1 MTDVFIY
8 LIVAAAAMA
17 AGYGLFILILRAL
30 PGRLRK
36 ENQAQKEEVIKE
48 ALNQRESI
56 RAGAVKATAETMQLM
71 SEELDEDILETTES
85 LKAEE
90 IDLNDREE
98 FLQSEQARI
107 EKLEAELARKQSSL
121 EEMSARAKSGEESS
135 LQSRTEL
142 IQTLERKAGEGS
154 VELSK
159 RITDQLVQT
168 RQLECQKF
176 FKTLTEDLD
185 SSARKLAQR
194 VLDRAH
200 ARYAP
205 DFAWPKSLNTI
216 EVTGREQLEFLMENE
231 SSVLDGLRELSGVEI
246 NVMVPEDERNSPLVR
261 VAGGYGPYREAAKL
275 TIADLLQ
282 KGRNSWNQFPTVY
295 EEHKEALNQQCR
307 VLGKKAVNILKL
319 DGIHP
324 EIQMLIGSL
333 NWRTSYRQNQ
343 WYHTVEVATL
353 AGILAHELDIDSD
366 QAKRVGLLHDI
377 GKAIDYRIE
386 GSHAVI
392 SGDYADRYGEAKI
405 ICDTVMSHH
414 ADLLVETPLAYILR
428 VADTLSGARPGA
440 RVNLEEGYQ
449 IRIGAIA
456 ESVRSFQGVSDLAIM
471 NGGREVH
478 VQVNHKRVRDSD
490 LKDLAASIARKIEE
504 DVAFPGQIKVLVTR
518 QFESVTVA

>member
-1 MTDVFIY
+1 MTDIILYSVLTVFA
-8 LIVAAAAMA
+8 LAG
-17 AGYGLFILILRAL
+17 GYGLFVLILRAL
-30 PGRLRK
+30 PGRLRR
-36 ENQAQKEEVIKE
+36 ENQAQKEEVVKE
-48 ALNQRESI
+48 ALNQRTAI
-56 RAGAVKATAETMQLM
+56 LAGAIKGTTETLLLM
-71 SEELDEDILETTES
+71 SDELDEDILEKTES

-90 IDLNDREE
+90 LDLNDREQ
-98 FLQSEQARI
+98 FLQSEQERI
-107 EKLEAELARKQSSL
+107 EKLEAELGRKQTSL
-121 EEMSARAKSGEESS
+121 EEISVAAKLAEESD
-135 LQSRTEL
+135 LGSRIKL
-142 IQTLERKAGEGS
+142 IKELERKAGEGS
-154 VELSK
+154 AELSR

-205 DFAWPKSLNTI
+205 DFAWPKSLNTVEI
-216 EVTGREQLEFLMENE
+216 MGPEQLEFLLDNE
-231 SSVLDGLRELSGVEI
+231 SSVLDGLRELSGVDI
-246 NVMVPEDERNSPLVR
+246 NVMVPEDDRNSPLVR

-275 TIADLLQ
+275 TIAELLQ
-282 KGRNSWNQFPTVY
+282 KGRGSWNQFPTVY
-295 EEHKEALNQQCR
+295 EEHKAALNQQCR
-307 VLGKKAVNILKL
+307 ILGRKAVNVLKL

-324 EIQMLIGSL
+324 EIQILIGSL

-343 WYHTVEVATL
+343 WHHTVEVATL
-353 AGILAHELDIDSD
+353 AGILAHELNIDAD

-392 SGDYADRYGEAKI
+392 SGDYADRFGEAKI

-414 ADLLVETPLAYILR
+414 ADLIVETPLAYILR

-478 VQVNHKRVRDSD
+478 VQVNHKRVKDSD
-490 LKDLAASIARKIEE
+490 LKGLAEAIARKIEE
-504 DVAFPGQIKVLVTR
+504 DVAFPGQIKVLVSR